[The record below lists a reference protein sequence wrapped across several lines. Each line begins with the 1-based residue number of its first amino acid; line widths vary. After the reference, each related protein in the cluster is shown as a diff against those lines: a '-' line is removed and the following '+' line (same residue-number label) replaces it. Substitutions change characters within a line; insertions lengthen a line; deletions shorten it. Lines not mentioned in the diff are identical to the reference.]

1 MFSLN
6 CGGKL
11 LNLDQPKIMGVL
23 NLTPDSFSD
32 GGKYQSLHAAL
43 KHTEKMLEAG
53 ADIIDIGG
61 YSSRP
66 FADDISAEEEL
77 RRIESIT
84 EEILHRFPEAFISID
99 TFRAS
104 VAQKMLEKGV
114 HIINDIS
121 SGNID
126 ENMLQVVSKFRVPY
140 IAMHMQGTPQNM
152 QSNPQYE
159 KVVDEVWDF
168 FVEKINEIRAA
179 GIKDI
184 VLDPGFGFG
193 KQILHNYQLL
203 GSLDRFCSLDLPI
216 LVGISRKSMLYKLLQ
231 TTPLETREAAA
242 ALHFQALKLG
252 ANIIRVHE
260 VEGTRQIVDLFRYMK
275 SNGII

>member
-6 CGGKL
+6 CRGRIL
-11 LNLDQPKIMGVL
+11 SLDHPKIMGVL

-32 GGKYQSLHAAL
+32 GGKYQGLHAAL
-43 KHTEKMLEAG
+43 KHTENMLEAG

-66 FADDISAEEEL
+66 FADNISAEEEL
-77 RRIESIT
+77 RRIETIT
-84 EEILHRFPEAFISID
+84 EEILHRFPEAFVSID
-99 TFRAS
+99 TFRS
-104 VAQKMLEKGV
+104 FVAQRMLEKGV

-126 ENMLQVVSKFRVPY
+126 ENMLETVSNFQAPY

-152 QSNPQYE
+152 QTNPQY
-159 KVVDEVWDF
+159 KNVGDEVWDF
-168 FVEKINEIRAA
+168 FVEKIREIRAK

-184 VLDPGFGFG
+184 ILDPGFGFG
-193 KQILHNYQLL
+193 KKLLHNYQLL
-203 GSLDRFCSLDLPI
+203 GSLSRFRSFELPI
-216 LVGISRKSMLYKLLQ
+216 LVGISRKSMLYKLLD
-231 TTPLETREAAA
+231 TTPHETREAAA
-242 ALHFQALKLG
+242 ALHFQALTYG
-252 ANIIRVHE
+252 AAIIRVHE
-260 VEGTRQIVDLFRYMK
+260 VEGARQVVDLFRYMK

>member
-1 MFSLN
+1 
-6 CGGKL
+6 
-11 LNLDQPKIMGVL
+11 
-23 NLTPDSFSD
+23 
-32 GGKYQSLHAAL
+32 
-43 KHTEKMLEAG
+43 MLEAG

-66 FADDISAEEEL
+66 FAEDISAEEEL
-77 RRIESIT
+77 RRIETIT
-84 EEILHRFPEAFISID
+84 EEILRRFPEAFISID

-104 VAQKMLEKGV
+104 VALKMLEKGV

-126 ENMLQVVSKFRVPY
+126 EKMLQTVSKFQVPY
-140 IAMHMQGTPQNM
+140 IAMHMQGTPQSM
-152 QSNPQYE
+152 QVDPIY
-159 KVVDEVWDF
+159 KDVTDEVWDF
-168 FVEKINEIRAA
+168 FVEKINEIRSA

-184 VLDPGFGFG
+184 ILDPGFGFG

-203 GSLDRFCSLDLPI
+203 GSLTRFCSFELPI

-231 TTPLETREAAA
+231 TTPHETQAAAA
-242 ALHFQALKLG
+242 ALHFHALTLG
-252 ANIIRVHE
+252 ASIIRVHE
-260 VEGTRQIVDLFRYMK
+260 VDGARQIVNLFRYMK